1 VLELNTLLVADAMAA
16 PPGELVAVNE
26 EELDD
31 VPLRVPAR
39 EAAIVR
45 VLVADDDPEAV
56 AAELHVPELEAV
68 SALVTEEVSVWLV
81 TYVALTEPEFVA
93 ELELMLLAM
102 MVLALLTVYD
112 DVPVAALDS
121 VLDAVETDVRLDV
134 PVAALDSV
142 LDAVETDVRL
152 DVPVAALDSV
162 LDAVETDVRLD
173 VPVAAEDSVLDAVEA
188 DVRLDVPVAALD
200 SVLDAVG
207 AEVDESVETKSA
219 LAPKLGVAETVG
231 VTEDV
236 PASRPR
242 RQRLA
247 VIMLQ
252 GETENR
258 HHAVALTG
266 ACWCTGR
273 RDLPTDNRHA
283 ISYTAAART
292 PIRQPRR
299 CCIYFGPV

>member
-93 ELELMLLAM
+93 ELELMLLAVL
-102 MVLALLTVYD
+102 VLALLTVYD
-112 DVPVAALDS
+112 DVPEEALDS

-142 LDAVETDVRL
+142 LDAVE
-152 DVPVAALDSV
+152 A
-162 LDAVETDVRLD
+162 DVRLD

-188 DVRLDVPVAALD
+188 DVRLDDPVAALD